1 MNTIDNAQAIEAIE
15 TTAIILSP
23 SDNALANLQSSIA
36 SLSKKES
43 HLAKVAFEFRV
54 KQIDF
59 FDSLVVVLQ
68 VAQQDLGL
76 YGKIGKMLSTV
87 SSPIIKAVMGSKNE
101 DGIMLKDAYSF
112 DVSIKSF
119 KLKKNQQHTAA
130 AWLESVIN
138 PFKPVLVETGNGE
151 SGNANNPNG
160 ESGNTSNGES
170 GNGGSGGSGE
180 SDKPKTTDLEKDIK
194 SLDAIMKAISAINKR
209 NTKQPLIGADMVASI
224 ADLLAACQAKQA
236 AIVEKYA
243 AIEAEAD
250 AESEAQAQ
258 KAAWLTNAT
267 EKSVANWSFNHENV

>member
-1 MNTIDNAQAIEAIE
+1 MNTNTQDLQA
-15 TTAIILSP
+15 TAVALND

-43 HLAKVAFEFRV
+43 HLAKVAQEFQA

-59 FDSLVVVLQ
+59 FDSLIAVLQ
-68 VAQQDLGL
+68 IAQNDLGL

-87 SSPIIKAVMGSKNE
+87 SSPIIKAVMSAKNA

-112 DVSIKSF
+112 DIAIKSF

-130 AWLESVIN
+130 AFLESVVN
-138 PFKPVLVETGNGE
+138 PFKPAITETSDTE
-151 SGNANNPNG
+151 SGNTPNG
-160 ESGNTSNGES
+160 ESGNGES
-170 GNGGSGGSGE
+170 GNGGNTGNGE
-180 SDKPKTTDLEKDIK
+180 SGKPAKATDLEKDIK
-194 SLDAIMKAISAINKR
+194 SLEAITKAFAAINKR
-209 NTKQPLIGADMVASI
+209 NTKSPLISADMSITI

-236 AIVEKYA
+236 QIAEKYA

-258 KAAWLTNAT
+258 KAA
-267 EKSVANWSFNHENV
+267 